1 MIKSVRESPT
11 GIRNL
16 DEKRTSYILQAKDKR
31 EERLTEFRNSLV
43 GKERVKVP
51 KHSSCWILELH
62 NFRTS
67 DKRYSQMN
75 MEQAQTSRNIF

>member
-1 MIKSVRESPT
+1 VTELIKSVRESPT

-31 EERLTEFRNSLV
+31 KERLTEFRNSLV

-51 KHSSCWILELH
+51 KHS
-62 NFRTS
+62 TS